1 MDPYD
6 KEKTRQIWKR
16 VLGEEEPEDGCAMD
30 SERLRAMI
38 ADEKTD
44 ACVYRVLAR
53 RAGSGG
59 ETLRR
64 ISREEQRHAKR
75 LETVYFL
82 WTGEKAQAV
91 SNSLPKYGCMA
102 EALRDRH
109 QHEMAGAKRYCRTAE
124 ELPEFRSLFLELA
137 ADETCHGEHI
147 LRLLQDYV

>member
-53 RAGSGG
+53 GAGSGG
-59 ETLRR
+59 EMLRR
-64 ISREEQRHAKR
+64 IS
-75 LETVYFL
+75 
-82 WTGEKAQAV
+82 
-91 SNSLPKYGCMA
+91 

-109 QHEMAGAKRYCRTAE
+109 QHEMAGAKRYRRTAE

>member
-6 KEKTRQIWKR
+6 KEKTCQIWKR
-16 VLGEEEPEDGCAMD
+16 VLGEEEPDDGCAMD

-44 ACVYRVLAR
+44 ACIYRILAR
-53 RAGSGG
+53 GARCGG
-59 ETLRR
+59 EILRR
-64 ISREEQRHAKR
+64 ISREEHCHAKR
-75 LETVYFL
+75 LEAVYFL

-91 SNSLPKYGCMA
+91 SNSLPKYACMA

-109 QHEMAGAKRYCRTAE
+109 QHEVAGARMYRRTAE
-124 ELPEFRSLFLELA
+124 ELPEFRELFLELA
-137 ADETCHGEHI
+137 ADEACHGEHI

>member
-59 ETLRR
+59 ETLEEAEERVIR
-64 ISREEQRHAKR
+64 AAMEKYSGNLSLVAKALDISRPTLYNK
-75 LETVYFL
+75 L
-82 WTGEKAQAV
+82 K
-91 SNSLPKYGCMA
+91 KYG
-102 EALRDRH
+102 
-109 QHEMAGAKRYCRTAE
+109 
-124 ELPEFRSLFLELA
+124 
-137 ADETCHGEHI
+137 I
-147 LRLLQDYV
+147 